1 MSQLGNATNPLQMMM
16 SLLTPSQKQ
25 LVSAFQNKTEQ
36 EQYEEVANLCK
47 EKGIGIDDF
56 KKIVNLFNKR

>member
-1 MSQLGNATNPLQMMM
+1 MAQLGNATNPLQMMM
-16 SLLTPSQKQ
+16 SILTPSQKQ
-25 LVSAFQNKTEQ
+25 MVSAFQKKSEQ

-47 EKGIGIDDF
+47 EKGININDF